1 MRIKSKLRVE
11 AVVEV
16 GVQLLVRLGGWSDKM
31 KVISYPTLVSVEVTT
46 CPDRWVGG
54 WWVVGFMIIMLYS
67 TQFML

>member
-16 GVQLLVRLGGWSDKM
+16 GVQLLVRLDGWSDKM

-46 CPDRWVGG
+46 CPDEFVGG
-54 WWVVGFMIIMLYS
+54 WVVGFMIIMLY
-67 TQFML
+67 